1 MPWCPKCKCE
11 YEEGVKLCADCKIE
25 LVDSLDDIVEW
36 KTLLKTEKEEQAVEV
51 KEYLEYSGIKEVKY
65 EKVEDEEDENCN
77 FFYVLVTDKEIEE
90 SIKYLKGYMLTKAKE
105 KKEKESEEEI
115 EEEEIVNEYET
126 EDYKDDTKLKDLKSS
141 VYSFGIIG
149 FALFVA
155 GILAITEVITINFS
169 NKYLFSGIILAVG
182 IAFIIIAINS
192 GTRVSKEA
200 SKISNRDTSIDR
212 IIEWF
217 GDNYSLDDFA
227 KKYEINLDGMDE
239 GDIYYIVMDKL
250 KDIIGTQFVEV
261 DKKIVN
267 TAAEIIYE
275 KMN

>member
-11 YEEGVKLCADCKIE
+11 YEEGVKLCADCKVE

-36 KTLLKTEKEEQAVEV
+36 RTLIKANKEEQAVEL
-51 KEYLEYSGIKEVKY
+51 KEYLEYSGVQEVKY
-65 EKVEDEEDENCN
+65 EKIEDEEEENGYY
-77 FFYVLVTDKEIEE
+77 FSILVTDKEIDE
-90 SIKYLKGYMLTKAKE
+90 SIKYLKGYMLTKAKD
-105 KKEKESEEEI
+105 KKDEDLEDDEEE
-115 EEEEIVNEYET
+115 VTNEYET

-149 FALFVA
+149 AVLLVG
-155 GILAITEVITINFS
+155 GILAMTEVITISFS

-192 GTRVSKEA
+192 ATRVGKET
-200 SKISNRDTSIDR
+200 KTITHRDSSIDR

-227 KKYEINLDGMDE
+227 KKHDMNLQDMDE

-250 KDIIGTQFVEV
+250 KEIISAQFVEM
-261 DKKIVN
+261 DKKLVN
-267 TAAEIIYE
+267 TAAEIIFE
-275 KMN
+275 KMSK